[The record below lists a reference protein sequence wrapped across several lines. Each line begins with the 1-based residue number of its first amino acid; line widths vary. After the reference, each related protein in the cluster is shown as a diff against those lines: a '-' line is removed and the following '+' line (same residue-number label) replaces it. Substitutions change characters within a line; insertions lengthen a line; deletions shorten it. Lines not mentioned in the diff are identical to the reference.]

1 MSSPNRSYRVVQAG
15 PEHDA
20 GMARLLEESAFDGP
34 IAVSYRRR
42 PSVIASYK
50 KEADEGL
57 LYVLLHGPEEAVV
70 GMGAVTIRSIWL
82 NGRWQRMAYLSGL
95 RITPAHQK
103 AFLLIPRMYE
113 RMYQSTKDQ
122 VDLYL
127 TTIVS
132 DNTDVI
138 RMFEK
143 KRRAMPEYRFETELE
158 TYLIGSKPVRKEAQI
173 RPQERKTNGCAD
185 PAWLAAR
192 GARFF
197 GTGENY
203 GYLLKPYW
211 KQYHIKSYRGAYR
224 LLSVLPTEK
233 FFLPRFPKPG
243 TDASY
248 LAAGVYADHDMPR
261 IVDTLRRQTPAD
273 FLMLSAVQ
281 GSPLAAHLKRL
292 TPVVYRT
299 RLYQVLFHEAEP
311 QDLRGLAVD
320 VSFL

>member
-1 MSSPNRSYRVVQAG
+1 MSSPNKSYRVEPAG
-15 PEHDA
+15 PRHDE

-42 PSVIASYK
+42 PSVIASFE
-50 KEADEGL
+50 KEADEVL
-57 LYVLLHGPEEAVV
+57 LYVLLHGPEETVV
-70 GMGAVTIRSIWL
+70 GMGAVTIRPVWL

-113 RMYQSTKDQ
+113 RMYQSTKDR

-132 DNTDVI
+132 DNTDAI

-158 TYLIGSKPVRKEAQI
+158 TYLIGSKAVRKEPQI
-173 RPQERKTNGCAD
+173 LPRVKKKNGCAD
-185 PAWLAAR
+185 PAWLSAR

-197 GTGENY
+197 GTPEEF
-203 GYLLKPYW
+203 GYLLQPHW
-211 KQYHIKSYRGAYR
+211 KQYHIERYRGAYR
-224 LLSVLPTEK
+224 LLSVLPTQR
-233 FFLPRFPKPG
+233 FRLPRFPAPG
-243 TDASY
+243 TDATF
-248 LAAGVYADHDMPR
+248 LAAGIYADRDISR
-261 IVDTLRRQTPAD
+261 ILDTLRRQTPAD
-273 FLMLSAVQ
+273 FLMLSAVR
-281 GSPLAAHLKRL
+281 GSALAAQLKRL

-299 RLYQVLFHEAEP
+299 RLYQVLFHDAEP
-311 QDLRGLAVD
+311 QDVTGLSVD